1 MARVRRWPIEAE
13 EERQDAISYFDDL
26 EKLAR
31 QIEALAKR
39 DPVQVQILALRMQL
53 AAKEGKHTL
62 EMARP
67 TKKAEQ

>member
-1 MARVRRWPIEAE
+1 MARVRRWPEEAE
-13 EERQDAISYFDDL
+13 QERTDAIAYFDDL

-53 AAKEGKHTL
+53 AAKEGRHTL

-67 TKKAEQ
+67 TKKDS

>member
-1 MARVRRWPIEAE
+1 MARVRRWPDDAE
-13 EERQDAISYFDDL
+13 QERQDAIAYFDDL

-53 AAKEGKHTL
+53 AAKEGRHTL

-67 TKKAEQ
+67 TKKTE